1 MPVRLTHIHKAHQP
15 GDLASFSADETR
27 AIVLAGHGTVVDPA
41 DAAEQA
47 LYDIQ
52 RAAVAE
58 VGTAR
63 SRGLDPSL
71 RPAAGAGS
79 AVADHL
85 LTTPTLERPSATPMP
100 GDPIDPRHAS
110 FAADHERLG
119 DPYLAALRRVM
130 AEGTPVY
137 AGLADD
143 ELARR
148 IMRLDLDE
156 TERARVAVLRGAT
169 GDDAPDLDAMGR
181 PELEETALLLFRD
194 SFGRDD
200 DDGLRGGVRAL
211 LRAPAE
217 IVPQEPE
224 KPAGEGEGGE
234 DEGGEGGQG
243 GQGANDPP
251 LLPPP
256 DKPAKTDKPR

>member
-15 GDLASFSADETR
+15 GDVAAFSADETR
-27 AIVLAGHGTVVDPA
+27 AIVLAGHGTVVNPDN
-41 DAAEQA
+41 AAEQA

-79 AVADHL
+79 IVADHL

-100 GDPIDPRHAS
+100 GDPFDPRHAS

-156 TERARVAVLRGAT
+156 TERARVAVLRGAK

-194 SFGRDD
+194 SFGRVD
-200 DDGLRGGVRAL
+200 DDGLRGGIRAL

-217 IVPQEPE
+217 IVPEEPHE
-224 KPAGEGEGGE
+224 PAGEGEG
-234 DEGGEGGQG
+234 EGQREGEGEGEQG
-243 GQGANDPP
+243 TGTEPP
-251 LLPPP
+251 SPGKPAKP
-256 DKPAKTDKPR
+256 DKPR